1 MTSID
6 NVRKFW
12 NDRPCNIRH
21 SKKDI
26 GTKEYF
32 DEVEKNF
39 HDTLKTMTP
48 ETMRPDFWGGY
59 SFTPYYFEF
68 WKGHENRLNKRHV
81 YERQDNE
88 WVERLLQP

>member
-32 DEVEKNF
+32 DEVEKKKF
-39 HDTLKTMTP
+39 FVEPHIKT
-48 ETMRPDFWGGY
+48 F
-59 SFTPYYFEF
+59 SQF
-68 WKGHENRLNKRHV
+68 
-81 YERQDNE
+81 NE
-88 WVERLLQP
+88 WN